1 MVRLGRQRIF
11 RTRPQLVV
19 LLVVMLCLSS
29 ALAVNGSTW
38 RVGAEPATASL
49 LTARHL
55 PPHIK
60 HASALLSASTATPA
74 APVDC
79 HAVSCLALTFDDGP
93 NPVTTPLV
101 LAELEQAHITA
112 TFFLIG
118 SRVNGNEAILQRMH
132 ADGDEIG
139 NHSWSHPDLTKLP
152 IDQVRRQID
161 LTQQA
166 IFNAGVPAPTVFRP
180 PYGTV
185 TPQIEHNI
193 PLSILLWNE
202 DPRDW
207 AASNA
212 QQVIQSVEASAKPG
226 GIIDMHDI
234 YHVTANALP
243 QILTDLTARGLH
255 FVTVDQL
262 LDLTPSSRGIYYG
275 HQ

>member
-1 MVRLGRQRIF
+1 
-11 RTRPQLVV
+11 
-19 LLVVMLCLSS
+19 MLCLSS
-29 ALAVNGSTW
+29 SLAVNDSTW
-38 RVGAEPATASL
+38 LFGVKPAAAESVPA
-49 LTARHL
+49 RPL

-60 HASALLSASTATPA
+60 HASALLSASPATPA
-74 APVDC
+74 TLVDC

-93 NPVTTPLV
+93 NPVTTPQV

-112 TFFLIG
+112 TFFVIG
-118 SRVNGNEAILQRMH
+118 SRVPGNEALLRRMH

-152 IDQVRRQID
+152 IDQVRHQID
-161 LTQQA
+161 LTQQV
-166 IFNAGVPAPTVFRP
+166 ISNAGVPAPTVFRP
-180 PYGTV
+180 PYGAV
-185 TPQIEHNI
+185 TAQIEHNV
-193 PLSILLWNE
+193 PLSVLLWNE

-207 AASNA
+207 AVSNA
-212 QQVIQSVEASAKPG
+212 QQVIQAVEASAKAG
-226 GIIDMHDI
+226 GVIDMHDI

-243 QILTDLTARGLH
+243 QILTDLTARGMH